1 MEDCPYRVTR
11 NIFKRKKIH
20 DPVFLSR
27 RFPLA
32 GKFLN
37 HFEFLQMEIS

>member
-27 RFPLA
+27 FPLA